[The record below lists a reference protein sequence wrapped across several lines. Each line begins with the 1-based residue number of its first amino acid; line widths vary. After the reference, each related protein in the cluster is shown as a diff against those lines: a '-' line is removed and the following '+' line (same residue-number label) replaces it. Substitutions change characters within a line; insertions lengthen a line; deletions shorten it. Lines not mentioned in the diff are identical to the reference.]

1 MQSSQKSFF
10 RKFCINQDKKIIDA
24 LKMIEKSGVNLLLA
38 TNEQS
43 KFLGVISSS
52 DLRRAFINGYQKM
65 SSLKKIINYKP
76 LYLKDDIDENQ
87 ISDIIS
93 STKFNNINPP
103 LIPILNKKNIPYRL
117 LNKNEINLP
126 LIKQKLPISLKQ
138 RVLLIGGA
146 GYIGTNLTKKL
157 LLKNYPVTIF
167 DKFVYL
173 SKGKIKKELASKNLL
188 LISGDTRNI
197 NQTFEAVKKNDIVIH
212 LAELVGDPLCEKRP
226 SKTYSVNYLASM
238 MISNICKNLGISKFI
253 YISSCSVYGA
263 RNDEKFSDENSA
275 INPLSVYA
283 KLKALCE
290 KTIIRNLGEYCRP
303 CILRLGT
310 VFGGSLRPRFDL
322 VLNLFSGLIAKN
334 KKITINGGDQWRP
347 FIHVDDVCDT
357 IIKIIELDKSK
368 TNGQIFNLS
377 SYNYKLS
384 DIGKIIKKIY
394 PKTKIIYSSSSLD
407 KRNYKALS
415 IKAKKILN
423 FKPKVS
429 LKKGIQDLV
438 KLIKKNK
445 INNLNNKKYLNILNA
460 EKF

>member
-1 MQSSQKSFF
+1 
-10 RKFCINQDKKIIDA
+10 
-24 LKMIEKSGVNLLLA
+24 MIEKSGVNLLLVI
-38 TNEQS
+38 NEKF
-43 KFLGVISSS
+43 KFLGVVSSS
-52 DLRRAFINGYQKM
+52 DLRRAFINGYQKI
-65 SSLKKIINYKP
+65 SPLKKIINYKP
-76 LYLKDDIDENQ
+76 LYLKDDINENQ

-93 STKFNNINPP
+93 SSKFNNINPP
-103 LIPILNKKNIPYRL
+103 LIPILNKRNIPYRL

-126 LIKQKLPISLKQ
+126 LIKQRLPISLKP
-138 RVLLIGGA
+138 RILLIGGA
-146 GYIGTNLTKKL
+146 GYIGTNLAKKL

-173 SKGKIKKELASKNLL
+173 SKGKIKKELASKNLF

-197 NQTFEAVKKNDIVIH
+197 NQTFEAVKTNDIVIH

-347 FIHVDDVCDT
+347 FIHVNDVCDT

-384 DIGKIIKKIY
+384 EVGKIIKKIY
-394 PKTKIIYSSSSLD
+394 PNIKIIYSSSGVD

-438 KLIKKNK
+438 KLVKKNK
-445 INNLNNKKYLNILNA
+445 IYNLNNKKYLNILNA